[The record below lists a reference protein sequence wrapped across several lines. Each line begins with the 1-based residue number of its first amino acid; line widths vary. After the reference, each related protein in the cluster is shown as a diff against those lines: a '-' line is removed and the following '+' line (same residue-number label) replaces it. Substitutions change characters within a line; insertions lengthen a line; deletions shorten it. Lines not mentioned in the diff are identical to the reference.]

1 MAGNVERI
9 ILLTRYTSFLGPS
22 TGSMVL
28 YTNPLHVRTFSK
40 ADLSA
45 WKGSHSGT
53 AAFDLEGSVDGSSW
67 VTLGSV
73 PVTADQEDTTAFA
86 TLESEW
92 IRLKI
97 TLTNGPEFSC
107 WMVGEFT
114 RRE

>member
-9 ILLTRYTSFLGPS
+9 VLLARYTSFLGPPS
-22 TGSMVL
+22 GSMVVH
-28 YTNPLHVRTFSK
+28 TNPLNVRTFSK
-40 ADLSA
+40 ADLAA
-45 WKGSHSGT
+45 WKGSHAGT
-53 AAFDLEGSVDGSSW
+53 ATFDLEGSVDGSSW
-67 VTLGSV
+67 ATVGSV
-73 PVTADQEDTTAFA
+73 TVTADQEVTTVFS

-97 TLTNGPEFSC
+97 TLTDGPGFTC